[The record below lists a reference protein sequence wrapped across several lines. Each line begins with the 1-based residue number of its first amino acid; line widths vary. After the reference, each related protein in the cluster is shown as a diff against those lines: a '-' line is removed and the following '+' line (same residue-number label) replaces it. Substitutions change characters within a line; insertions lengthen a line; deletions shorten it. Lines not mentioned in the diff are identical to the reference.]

1 MQLYPGLRRHPDIIA
16 APSFVSF
23 PVPKLPSPV
32 WLFDLDNTL
41 HDASHAIFPAISANM
56 NAYIAHVLGDG
67 VTPASQDVVNA
78 ARVGYWKRYGAT
90 LLGMIRHHRVD
101 AADFLRR
108 THDIGAL
115 HDLVRHER
123 GLERLLRRLPG
134 RKILLTNAPTT
145 YSTGVVRHLGL
156 QRHFAHHV
164 AIEDMRVHG
173 QLRPKP
179 SKLMLR
185 RLLRRQRVAANRCIL
200 VEDTLVNLK
209 HAKQL
214 GLRTVWVTQYLRYSD
229 PIGKAPLPKVVKRP
243 GYVDVKVKSVL
254 RLRTHL
260 HRLTNRD
267 TTRPHTENL

>member
-1 MQLYPGLRRHPDIIA
+1 
-16 APSFVSF
+16 
-23 PVPKLPSPV
+23 VPKSPSPV

-56 NAYIAHVLGDG
+56 NVYIARVLGDG
-67 VTPASQDVVNA
+67 VTPASIEAVNA
-78 ARVGYWKRYGAT
+78 ARLGYWKRYGAT
-90 LLGMIRHHRVD
+90 LLGMIRHHQVD
-101 AADFLRR
+101 AADFLRQ
-108 THDIGAL
+108 THDLGAL
-115 HDLVRHER
+115 QELVRAER
-123 GLERLLRRLPG
+123 GLSRLLRRLPG

-156 QRHFAHHV
+156 QRHFAHHI
-164 AIEDMRVHG
+164 AIEDMHVHR

-185 RLLRRQRVAANRCIL
+185 RLLRKHGVAARRCIL

-214 GLRTVWVTQYLRYSD
+214 GMRTAWITQYLRYSD
-229 PIGKAPLPKVVKRP
+229 PSGKAPLPKMLKRP

-254 RLRTHL
+254 RLPAQL
-260 HRLTNRD
+260 HRLR
-267 TTRPHTENL
+267 